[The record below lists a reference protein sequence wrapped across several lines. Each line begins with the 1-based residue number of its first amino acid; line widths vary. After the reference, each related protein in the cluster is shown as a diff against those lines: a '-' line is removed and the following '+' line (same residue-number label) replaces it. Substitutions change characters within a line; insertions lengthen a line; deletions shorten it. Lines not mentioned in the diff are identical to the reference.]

1 LYHNSVGHGI
11 GANLQVFTDVMP
23 VLLAVNYYRIRTPLA
38 KSLFAIIL
46 ELTLPLFTTKYW
58 ADYHLKEICL
68 PSAPVVF
75 GF

>member
-1 LYHNSVGHGI
+1 
-11 GANLQVFTDVMP
+11 MP
-23 VLLAVNYYRIRTPLA
+23 VLLAVNYYRIRTSLA

-46 ELTLPLFTTKYW
+46 ELTLPLFTAKYS
-58 ADYHLKEICL
+58 ADYHLKGICL